1 MLFGGEAMLK
11 SVTVVSVAM
20 AMMAGSGCAGRVPQP
35 AVKTPGEP
43 LVSWI
48 IMFGDQDDPDR
59 EFSCQSHPLTECVMP
74 PSRPDAEVVSAVH
87 FYYHGVQTDTNYSGV
102 NRIGFFQGTGGQ
114 VQPNV
119 TVKGNEE
126 LVNQS
131 ITGIVTSTPGT
142 YEMSIAV
149 VAASGTSNRQLNDR
163 VRVVVR

>member
-1 MLFGGEAMLK
+1 MLK
-11 SVTVVSVAM
+11 SFTVLAAAM
-20 AMMAGSGCAGRVPQP
+20 AMLGQGCGRRVPQP

-48 IMFGDQDDPDR
+48 VMFGDQDNPDR
-59 EFSCQSHPLTECVMP
+59 EFACQSHPLTECAVP
-74 PSRPDAEVVSAVH
+74 ASRPDAQVVSDVH

-102 NRIGFFQGTGGQ
+102 NRIGFFQGVGGQ

-126 LVNQS
+126 IVNQS
-131 ITGIVTSTPGT
+131 VIGIVTSTPGS
-142 YEMSIAV
+142 YELSIAL
-149 VAASGTSNRQLNDR
+149 VAASGTNSRQLNDR